1 MNTPEPLLN
10 KTELR
15 RSLLQ
20 TRKSL
25 SPEAWREK
33 SDRIC
38 NHLQNSPLFTQ
49 AKTILAY
56 FSCHQEPDLSPL
68 FTSSVEQASCLL
80 NSVEQASC
88 LLNSVEQASCLLN
101 SGDRQDACPTNAI
114 PTPKKWGFPRCVG
127 SYLSW
132 HIWQPGDA
140 LHTGIYGILEPL
152 PDAPK
157 IDHSEV
163 DLILIP
169 AVGCDLRGYR
179 LGYGGG
185 YYDRMLSK
193 AEWESKVAIGMIF
206 EFALIAQL
214 PVDSWDQPLHGICT
228 ESGNLESKIY
238 NLK

>member
-1 MNTPEPLLN
+1 MNTSEPSLT

-56 FSCHQEPDLSPL
+56 FSFRQEPDLSPL
-68 FTSSVEQASCLL
+68 FT
-80 NSVEQASC
+80 
-88 LLNSVEQASCLLN
+88 
-101 SGDRQDACPTNAI
+101 
-114 PTPKKWGFPRCVG
+114 TPKKWGFPRCVG
-127 SYLSW
+127 KDLSW

-163 DLILIP
+163 DLILVP

-193 AEWESKVAIGMIF
+193 AEWESKIAIGMIF

>member
-1 MNTPEPLLN
+1 MNTSEPSLT

-25 SPEAWREK
+25 SSEAWREK

-38 NHLQNSPLFTQ
+38 NHLQKSPLFTQ

-56 FSCHQEPDLSPL
+56 FSFRQEPDLSPL
-68 FTSSVEQASCLL
+68 FT
-80 NSVEQASC
+80 
-88 LLNSVEQASCLLN
+88 
-101 SGDRQDACPTNAI
+101 
-114 PTPKKWGFPRCVG
+114 TPKKWGFPRCVG
-127 SYLSW
+127 KDLSW

-140 LHTGIYGILEPL
+140 LHTGLYGILEPL
-152 PDAPK
+152 SDAPK

-163 DLILIP
+163 DLILVP

-193 AEWESKVAIGMIF
+193 SEWESKVAIGIIF
-206 EFALIAQL
+206 EFSLLAQL
-214 PVDSWDQPLHGICT
+214 PVDSWDQTLHGICT
-228 ESGNLESKIY
+228 ESGNLKSKI
-238 NLK
+238 